1 MGTKPT
7 TLALLI
13 SAMLCATSLNAV
25 AAPTSTQSIPSA
37 STESD
42 VTMDE
47 TIVVIGRNQANPLN
61 IAANVDVIDAAD
73 IETSGA
79 TNLTDLLRGQSGIQV
94 SDNNSGAVFSMRGF
108 SASQA
113 VNNTLILVDGR
124 RLNNID
130 ISAPSVE
137 SIPLNLIERVEIL
150 SGSAGVLYGDQ
161 AVGGVINIITKAP
174 TQTSGGLQVS
184 GGSFD
189 TYEAK
194 GDISGAINDTWRYFL
209 AGSYNQSDNY
219 RDNNENET
227 GSILGRIQYQTD
239 VEDFFV
245 EVNYFDNDRQTPGA
259 LTLAQYQDNPRQV
272 ASFSEGEYSHEMTT
286 ALRSGYQYQVTDVWA
301 LGADLTYSD
310 SLTTSLLY
318 GGAGRI
324 ERDLLSFSPKATAH
338 YQLAHGELTLVTGI
352 DVSRGEADFDTLY
365 IQRNNEQTMQS
376 AYVQATV
383 PLSSTLS
390 YVVGGRYSEVT
401 DDLSDQL
408 LYPEGIELDNDAH
421 ALELGFNYRPSAEH
435 RFYVRANDNFRFA
448 KVDEQAY
455 TPLDV
460 QGLDPQTGRSYEAGW
475 DYTTAT
481 QMLKINAYQLELE
494 DEIVYDSSRT
504 DGPYGGGANV
514 NADESRRFG
523 ISSSYEVQFS
533 KDWLMGASYDYIDA
547 KFTQGDNDGKALSWV
562 AEHSGKV
569 FMSYD
574 FAEHWQTFVEG
585 IYTGER
591 YMEGDDSNADDKLD
605 SYVLTNLALNYRRN
619 AWTAS
624 VRVDNLLD
632 EDYVGTGYYSA
643 YGNGYYSGTGR
654 SFRITAGYRF

>member
-13 SAMLCATSLNAV
+13 SAMLCATSVNAV
-25 AAPTSTQSIPSA
+25 AAPTSTESIPTA

-73 IETSGA
+73 IEMSGA

-108 SASQA
+108 SSSQA

-174 TQTSGGLQVS
+174 TQTSGGIQVS

-189 TYEAK
+189 TYEVK
-194 GDISGAINDTWRYFL
+194 GDISGAFNDTWRYFL

-245 EVNYFDNDRQTPGA
+245 EVNYFDDDRQAPGA

-286 ALRSGYQYQVTDVWA
+286 ALRSGYQYQLTDVWA

-318 GGAGRI
+318 GSAGRI

-338 YQLAHGELTLVTGI
+338 YQLEHGELILVTGV

-408 LYPEGIELDNDAH
+408 LYPEGVELDNDAH
-421 ALELGFNYRPSAEH
+421 AFELGLNYRPSAEH
-435 RFYVRANDNFRFA
+435 RIYVRANDNFRFA

-481 QMLKINAYQLELE
+481 QTLKINAYQLELE
-494 DEIVYDSSRT
+494 DEIVYDGSRT

-523 ISSSYEVQFS
+523 VSSSYEVQLS

-547 KFTQGDNDGKALSWV
+547 EFTQGDNEGKALSWV

-574 FAEHWQTFVEG
+574 FADNWQTFVEG
-585 IYTGER
+585 VYTGER

-624 VRVDNLLD
+624 VRIDNLLD
-632 EDYVGTGYYSA
+632 EDYVGTGYYSS

>member
-7 TLALLI
+7 TIALLL
-13 SAMLCATSLNAV
+13 SAIFCATSVNAN
-25 AAPTSTQSIPSA
+25 AAPTSVKSSA
-37 STESD
+37 SG

-47 TIVVIGRNQANPLN
+47 TIVVIGRNQTNPLN
-61 IAANVDVIDAAD
+61 IAANVNVIDAAD
-73 IETSGA
+73 IEMSGA
-79 TNLTDLLRGQSGIQV
+79 NNLTDLLRGQSGIQV

-174 TQTSGGLQVS
+174 TETAGGLQVS

-194 GDISGAINDTWRYFL
+194 GDVSGSINEAWRYFL
-209 AGSYNQSDNY
+209 AGSYNKSDNY

-239 VEDFFV
+239 VEDFFI
-245 EVNYFDNDRQTPGA
+245 EVNHYDNDRQTPGA

-272 ASFSEGEYSHEMTT
+272 ASFSAGEYAHEITT
-286 ALRSGYQYQVTDVWA
+286 ALRSGYQYQLTNVWA

-310 SLTTSLLY
+310 SATNSFLY
-318 GGAGRI
+318 GSAGRI

-338 YQLAHGELTLVTGI
+338 YQLPNGELALVTGI

-365 IQRNNEQTMQS
+365 LQRNNQQTMQS
-376 AYVQATV
+376 AYVQASV
-383 PLSSTLS
+383 PLTSSLF
-390 YVVGGRYSEVT
+390 YVVGGRYSEVS
-401 DDLSDQL
+401 DDLTDQL
-408 LYPEGIELDNDAH
+408 LYSNGIELDNDAH
-421 ALELGFNYRPSAEH
+421 ALELGLNYRPSAEH
-435 RFYVRANDNFRFA
+435 RFYVRASDNFRFA

-494 DEIVYDSSRT
+494 DEIVYDASLT
-504 DGPYGGGANV
+504 DGPYGGGANI

-523 ISSSYEVQFS
+523 VNTSYEVQLS

-547 KFTQGDNDGKALSWV
+547 EFTQGENDGKALSWV
-562 AEHSGKV
+562 AEHSGKA
-569 FMSYD
+569 FISYD
-574 FAEHWQTFVEG
+574 FADNWQTFVEAV
-585 IYTGER
+585 YTGER
-591 YMEGDDSNADDKLD
+591 YMEGDNSNAGDKLD
-605 SYVLTNLALNYRRN
+605 SYVLTNLALTYHRD

-624 VRVDNLLD
+624 VRVDNVAD
-632 EDYVGTGYYSA
+632 EDYVGTGYYSL

>member
-13 SAMLCATSLNAV
+13 SAMLCATSVNAV
-25 AAPTSTQSIPSA
+25 AAPTSTESIPSV

-73 IETSGA
+73 IEMSGA

-174 TQTSGGLQVS
+174 TQTAGGLQVS

-189 TYEAK
+189 TYEVK

-219 RDNNENET
+219 RDNNDNET

-239 VEDFFV
+239 VEDFYV
-245 EVNYFDNDRQTPGA
+245 EVNYFDNDRQAPGA

-286 ALRSGYQYQVTDVWA
+286 ALRTGYQYQLTDVWA

-318 GGAGRI
+318 GSAGRI

-338 YQLAHGELTLVTGI
+338 YQLEHGELILVTGV

-408 LYPEGIELDNDAH
+408 LYPEGVELDNDAH
-421 ALELGFNYRPSAEH
+421 AFELGLNYRPSAEH

-475 DYTTAT
+475 DYITAT
-481 QMLKINAYQLELE
+481 QTLKINAYQLELE
-494 DEIVYDSSRT
+494 DEIVYDGSRT

-523 ISSSYEVQFS
+523 VSSSYEVQLS

-547 KFTQGDNDGKALSWV
+547 EFTQGDNDGKALSWV

-574 FAEHWQTFVEG
+574 FADNWQTFVEG

-591 YMEGDDSNADDKLD
+591 YMEGDNSNADDKLD

-624 VRVDNLLD
+624 VRIDNLLD
-632 EDYVGTGYYSA
+632 EDYVGTGYYSS

>member
-13 SAMLCATSLNAV
+13 SAMLCATSVNAV
-25 AAPTSTQSIPSA
+25 AAPTSTESIPSV

-73 IETSGA
+73 IEMSGA
-79 TNLTDLLRGQSGIQV
+79 SNLTDLLRGQSGIQV

-174 TQTSGGLQVS
+174 TQTAGGLQVS

-189 TYEAK
+189 TYEVK

-219 RDNNENET
+219 RDNNDNET

-239 VEDFFV
+239 VEDFYV
-245 EVNYFDNDRQTPGA
+245 EVNYFDNDRQAPGA

-286 ALRSGYQYQVTDVWA
+286 ALRTGYQYQLTDVWA

-318 GGAGRI
+318 GSAGRI

-338 YQLAHGELTLVTGI
+338 YQLEHGELILVTGV

-408 LYPEGIELDNDAH
+408 LYPEGVELDNDAH
-421 ALELGFNYRPSAEH
+421 AFELGLNYRPSAEH

-475 DYTTAT
+475 DYITAT
-481 QMLKINAYQLELE
+481 QTLKINAYQLELE
-494 DEIVYDSSRT
+494 DEIVYDGSRT

-523 ISSSYEVQFS
+523 VSSSYEVQLS

-547 KFTQGDNDGKALSWV
+547 EFTQGDNDGKALSWV

-574 FAEHWQTFVEG
+574 FADNWQTFVEG

-591 YMEGDDSNADDKLD
+591 YMEGDNSNADDKLD

-624 VRVDNLLD
+624 VRIDNLLD
-632 EDYVGTGYYSA
+632 EDYVGTGYYSS